1 MKKIIFALLSCLLF
15 SISAFATI
23 TPNFQT
29 WLNANGY
36 SSYDFARTDIGTN
49 GSYGGKASAA
59 DTIVNQPVI
68 FIHGNS
74 DAALGVGV
82 GATGWTSSINYFV
95 SQGYK
100 TSELY
105 ATTWGDANPLYSA
118 NQYHSKPN
126 IEKIRAFIQA
136 VKAYT
141 GATKVDIVT
150 HSMGVTLARKAI
162 LGGTGNDLLNGGNYN
177 LGASITS
184 SVDTFV
190 GIAGA
195 NRGLV
200 SCWQTGGTTPTCAN
214 TNGLYP
220 GYLVGFFGPYGVSNI
235 LTNINTT
242 SHYEGTYVYSIWSS
256 VDEIIGYGDVVYGQ
270 YTSQIPAQNGE
281 KTFNAVPYGHINS
294 KDLTGY
300 NQWRM
305 VKFHA
310 TN

>member
-1 MKKIIFALLSCLLF
+1 MKKFIVIC
-15 SISAFATI
+15 FATLFLSI
-23 TPNFQT
+23 TAFGQLTSNFQT

-36 SSYDFARTDIGTN
+36 SSYNFNSGGNSFGGRAFAGE
-49 GSYGGKASAA
+49 SV
-59 DTIVNQPVI
+59 VNQPVI

-74 DAALGVGV
+74 DAANGSGVGF
-82 GATGWTSSINYFV
+82 TGWTSSRNYFI

-100 TSELY
+100 GSELY
-105 ATTWGDANPLYSA
+105 AMTWGDANPLYSG
-118 NQYHSKPN
+118 NQYHSLPN
-126 IEKIRAFIQA
+126 IQKVRAFIQA

-141 GATKVDIVT
+141 GASKVDVIT

-177 LGASITS
+177 LGASLTS
-184 SVDTFV
+184 SIDTFV

-200 SCWQTGGTTPTCAN
+200 SCYQIGGTTPTCAN

-220 GYLVGFFGPYGVSNI
+220 GYLLGILGPYGVSNI
-235 LTNINTT
+235 LVNVNSS
-242 SHYEGTYVYSIWSS
+242 SHYEGDFVYTIWST
-256 VDEIIGYGDVVYGQ
+256 VDEVIGYGNVVYGQ

-281 KTFNAVPYGHINS
+281 KRFNAVPYGHINS

-300 NQWRM
+300 NQLRM

>member
-1 MKKIIFALLSCLLF
+1 MKNIFLTISLLLVLSA
-15 SISAFATI
+15 SAFGQLT
-23 TPNFQT
+23 TDFQN

-36 SSYDFARTDIGTN
+36 SSYNFNSGGNSFGGRAFAGE
-49 GSYGGKASAA
+49 AL
-59 DTIVNQPVI
+59 VNQPVI

-74 DAALGVGV
+74 DAALGNSYGM
-82 GATGWTSSINYFV
+82 TGWIASRNYFI

-100 TSELY
+100 GAELY
-105 ATTWGDANPLYSA
+105 AITWGDNNPAMSA
-118 NQYHSKPN
+118 YQYHSLPN
-126 IEKIRAFIQA
+126 LQKIRAFIQA

-141 GATKVDIVT
+141 GAAKVDIVT
-150 HSMGVTLARKAI
+150 HSMGVTLTRKAI

-177 LGASITS
+177 LGGNLTSI
-184 SVDTFV
+184 VDTFV

-200 SCWQTGGTTPTCAN
+200 SCYQTGGTTPTCAN

-220 GYLVGFFGPYGVSNI
+220 GYLYFGFVTGVSNI
-235 LTNINTT
+235 LTNINAS
-242 SHYEGTYVYSIWSS
+242 SHYEGTYVYSMWST
-256 VDEIIGYGDVVYGQ
+256 VDEIIGYGNIVYGQ

-281 KTFNAVPYGHINS
+281 KRFTSVPYGHFNS

-300 NQWRM
+300 NQLRM